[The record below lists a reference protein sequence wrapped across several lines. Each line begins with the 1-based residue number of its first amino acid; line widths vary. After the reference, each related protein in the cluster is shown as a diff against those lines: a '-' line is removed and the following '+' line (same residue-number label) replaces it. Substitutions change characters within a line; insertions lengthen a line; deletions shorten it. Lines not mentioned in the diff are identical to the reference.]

1 VLRHQ
6 GFDLRP
12 KVRIALALHV
22 ARGEDSVPPGGLS
35 ALDGSFLVI
44 NPVIPQDFRLCGIR
58 CRDLATAMD
67 NALRLIKVHRFGD
80 VVRNNGIVLPEF
92 GDKTGTPSRR
102 KSRASSTAA
111 AAPQLWPNR
120 TMRA

>member
-1 VLRHQ
+1 MLRHQ

-22 ARGEDSVPPGGLS
+22 AWGEESIPPGGFG
-35 ALDGSFLVI
+35 AVDGSFLVVDA
-44 NPVIPQDFRLCGIR
+44 VIPKIVGLCGIGG
-58 CRDLATAMD
+58 RDLATAMD

-92 GDKTGTPSRR
+92 GDTVHLHGQQNRN
-102 KSRASSTAA
+102 AF
-111 AAPQLWPNR
+111 AP
-120 TMRA
+120 